1 MRTGTLLRRI
11 FLATLLVGSSSCTF
25 FADTDVPEAEME
37 PTAETVGQYEECN
50 TDLLVCD
57 SQTDCVA
64 LVNGD
69 ESFGSF
75 CSVACVTDEDCPG
88 LEETPGR
95 CVLGF
100 VGRAQP
106 ERCALTCDRSQAG
119 TVEGCPTGLL
129 CTEARGLFICI

>member
-1 MRTGTLLRRI
+1 MLL
-11 FLATLLVGSSSCTF
+11 FGSSSCTF

-37 PTAETVGQYEECN
+37 PTPETVGQYEECN
-50 TDLLVCD
+50 SSLLVCQ

-64 LVNGD
+64 LVDGE
-69 ESFGSF
+69 ESYGSF
-75 CSVACVTDEDCPG
+75 CSVACVTDDDCPG

-100 VGRAQP
+100 VGRQEP
-106 ERCALTCDRSQAG
+106 ERCALTCEGSQAG
-119 TVEGCPTGLL
+119 TIEGCPNGML